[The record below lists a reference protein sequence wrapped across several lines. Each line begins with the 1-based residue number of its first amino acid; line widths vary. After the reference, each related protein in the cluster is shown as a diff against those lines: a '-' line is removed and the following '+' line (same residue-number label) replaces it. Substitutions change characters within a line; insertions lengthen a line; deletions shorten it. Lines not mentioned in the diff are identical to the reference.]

1 LPPVRVAVVDDSV
14 AVRVLLRTV
23 LSLDDRFEVVGEA
36 ADGLQAIDLASAVL
50 PDLMVLDRDM
60 PLLDGVGAIPQIR
73 AVAPR
78 CAIVLFTAAS
88 DAGTYQAAM
97 SAGASEVLDKSAL
110 GPDIVDALGGALVAH
125 LAELGATLGVRVGPV
140 PAAAA
145 RAWIANTRRIVAA
158 LRRDPGVLDEPVT
171 TEVLDL
177 FERFL
182 ESWEGVAV
190 GADVFAWQA
199 RAVPDEVRVLL
210 EQWAAV
216 DRMTDAQLARLGVHW
231 APSEAEPFWVAL
243 TEGVVTALQEQAA
256 TQDLAAVLGEQ
267 WSVPVHRQREP
278 SEDPTSPT

>member
-1 LPPVRVAVVDDSV
+1 VPQVRVVVVDDS
-14 AVRVLLRTV
+14 APVRLVLRTV

-36 ADGLQAIDLASAVL
+36 VDGLEAIDLAAAVL

-60 PLLDGVGAIPQIR
+60 PRLDGVRAIPRIR

-88 DAGTYQAAM
+88 DAGTHQAAM

-145 RAWIANTRRIVAA
+145 RAWISNTRRILAA
-158 LRRDPGVLDEPVT
+158 LRRDPDVLDEPVT
-171 TEVLDL
+171 DEVLDL

-182 ESWEGVAV
+182 VSWEGVASE
-190 GADVFAWQA
+190 AEVFSWQA
-199 RAVPDEVRVLL
+199 RAVPDEVRALL

-216 DRMTDAQLARLGVHW
+216 DRMTDLQLARLGVGW
-231 APSEAEPFWVAL
+231 APPEAEPFWVAL

-267 WSVPVHRQREP
+267 WSAPVRRQRAP
-278 SEDPTSPT
+278 SEDPMSPT